1 MSKFMIDLKNKYSK
15 LSKTEKK
22 VADFFMSTPK
32 NEIPF
37 YISEVAKKSNT
48 SEATIVR
55 FAKKL
60 GFNGYQQLKI
70 VIAQEDNYRPIN
82 QNISLNDTPFEIYN
96 KVCDELYC
104 SLEQTKS
111 SLNRN
116 ALQSCCD
123 KLLSADKILIIGLGN
138 SAAVA
143 IDAAHKMLRL
153 GLNAT
158 AYTDNHIQSIAV
170 SHTNEKSTILAISH
184 SGHSRDII
192 EALKIA
198 KNNGATTIT
207 ITNFEKTP
215 INKVSDIILHALS
228 DENNYRI
235 LGLTSRITHLVIID
249 TIYSYLVCHLPN
261 AEEKISSAET
271 ALRQKK
277 IK

>member
-1 MSKFMIDLKNKYSK
+1 M
-15 LSKTEKK
+15 
-22 VADFFMSTPK
+22 
-32 NEIPF
+32 
-37 YISEVAKKSNT
+37 
-48 SEATIVR
+48 
-55 FAKKL
+55 
-60 GFNGYQQLKI
+60 
-70 VIAQEDNYRPIN
+70 
-82 QNISLNDTPFEIYN
+82 
-96 KVCDELYC
+96 
-104 SLEQTKS
+104 
-111 SLNRN
+111 
-116 ALQSCCD
+116 
-123 KLLSADKILIIGLGN
+123 IIGLGN